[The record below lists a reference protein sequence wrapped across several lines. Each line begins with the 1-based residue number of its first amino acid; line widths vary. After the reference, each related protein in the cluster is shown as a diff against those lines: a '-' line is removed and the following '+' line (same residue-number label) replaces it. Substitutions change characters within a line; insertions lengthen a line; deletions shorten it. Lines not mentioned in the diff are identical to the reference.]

1 VFVQRTCN
9 SGLQSSNACNV
20 KPSQQTR
27 TLMLVRAILALA
39 LATSSVCADTYS
51 GTKRCASCLPL
62 PSYAGCRE
70 AHRDE
75 GRVGA
80 LLRAHARHPPWTTAT
95 GTQSLSEFTQLR
107 PPTPCGP
114 LAGTVLTSRL

>member
-1 VFVQRTCN
+1 
-9 SGLQSSNACNV
+9 
-20 KPSQQTR
+20 
-27 TLMLVRAILALA
+27 MLVRAILALA